1 MSKITAI
8 LLAAGKGRRM
18 KSDVQKQYMLLN
30 GKPLIWYSLDT
41 FEKSP
46 VDEIIL
52 VVGPGEVEICRKN
65 IVDAFGFKKVSQI
78 VEGGEER
85 YDSVYEGLKAAED
98 ADYVLIHDGA
108 RPFVTEKIIADNIET
123 AERERA
129 CATGMPVKDTIK
141 MVDVD
146 NYAIFTPTR
155 DHVWLVQTPQT
166 FEYPLIREGYE
177 KIMEKREKEESEDDR
192 FEVTDDAMI
201 VERLMR
207 TKVKLIRGSYENI
220 KITTPEDLV
229 TAQGFVEI
237 QQG

>member
-166 FEYPLIREGYE
+166 CEYPLIREGYE
-177 KIMEKREKEESEDDR
+177 K
-192 FEVTDDAMI
+192 
-201 VERLMR
+201 LM
-207 TKVKLIRGSYENI
+207 
-220 KITTPEDLV
+220 
-229 TAQGFVEI
+229 
-237 QQG
+237 